1 MASEAQLS
9 SPARPATSGT
19 GSASRLAEK
28 GSPPRAMA
36 RKPGKA
42 QDLAAAGCEIVPGD
56 VLRRETLA
64 EPLDGIK
71 VAYYLVHSMGRG
83 GQGDFADR
91 DEEGAENFAAAAAE
105 AGVKQIVYLGGLSDG
120 GSKHLESRHATAEHL
135 ASTGRARHL
144 PARRRRDRRGQRVV
158 SDPLLP
164 DQAPAGD
171 GDPEVGQQPHPA
183 DRDRRPDRD
192 PLPGAE
198 DQGREA
204 GRTDRHRR
212 PRRHHLRRDDGL
224 DGEGDGTPQAPE
236 GAGAG
241 AEPRALVPLGRS
253 RHARGR
259 RRRPPAGPGPLAG
272 DGRQGP
278 RGHGR
283 SSTSNSPRWT
293 TAMQRAIDEGG
304 ASLD

>member
-1 MASEAQLS
+1 MAKRCTTLVAG
-9 SPARPATSGT
+9 ATGYI
-19 GSASRLAEK
+19 GHLLCLALAEK
-28 GSPPRAMA
+28 GAPPRAMA

-42 QDLAAAGCEIVPGD
+42 QDLAAAGCEVVPGD

-64 EPLDGIK
+64 EPLEGIK

-83 GQGDFADR
+83 GQGDFAER

-135 ASTGRARHL
+135 GSTGVPVTYLRA
-144 PARRRRDRRGQRVV
+144 AAVIGAGQRVV
-158 SDPLLP
+158 PHPLLP

-204 GRTDRHRR
+204 GRPDRHRR

-224 DGEGDGTPQAPE
+224 DGEGDGPAQA
-236 GAGAG
+236 
-241 AEPRALVPLGRS
+241 R
-253 RHARGR
+253 
-259 RRRPPAGPGPLAG
+259 
-272 DGRQGP
+272 
-278 RGHGR
+278 
-283 SSTSNSPRWT
+283 
-293 TAMQRAIDEGG
+293 
-304 ASLD
+304 